1 MNAITKQDYLLP
13 APAASMMTQ
22 QQEAAVS
29 SAKNN
34 TQLRSGML
42 KIAKYVLYDILRN
55 RIVLGYAA
63 FLFVAAIT
71 FFNLEGDGTKSI
83 MSLLNIVLIMAPL
96 VSVIFSTIHFYNS
109 YEFIEL
115 LVAQPVSRRT
125 ILGAEYAGVGGAL
138 VAAFL
143 FGIGLPVMVFAPD
156 SRGFTLLAAGVLLT
170 LVFVSLAFLA
180 AVLTR
185 DKARGIGLSL
195 LLWFCFSILYD
206 GLVLVLLFAFSD
218 YPLEKPTLVLT
229 FLNPVDLSRILML
242 LQLDVSA
249 LMGYTGAVFNEF
261 LGSTAGVALAY
272 ACLGLWVVLPMVWAE
287 RVFRK
292 KDL

>member
-1 MNAITKQDYLLP
+1 MNAITKEDYLLP
-13 APAASMMTQ
+13 TPAASIMIQ

-83 MSLLNIVLIMAPL
+83 MSLLNIVLIIAPL

-185 DKARGIGLSL
+185 DKARGIGLAL

-287 RVFRK
+287 QVFRK

>member
-1 MNAITKQDYLLP
+1 MF
-13 APAASMMTQ
+13 
-22 QQEAAVS
+22 
-29 SAKNN
+29 
-34 TQLRSGML
+34 

-63 FLFVAAIT
+63 FLFAASLT
-71 FFNLEGDGTKSI
+71 FFNLEGDGAKSI
-83 MSLLNIVLIMAPL
+83 MSLLNIVLIVAPL

-125 ILGAEYAGVGGAL
+125 ILTAEYAGVSGAL

-143 FGIGLPVMVFAPD
+143 FGIGLPVAVFAPD
-156 SRGFTLLAAGVLLT
+156 VRGATLVLVGVLLT

-185 DKARGIGLSL
+185 DKARGIGLAL

-206 GLVLVLLFAFSD
+206 GFVLVMLFALSD
-218 YPLEKPTLVLT
+218 YPLEKFTLVIT
-229 FLNPVDLSRILML
+229 FLNPVDLGRILML

-261 LGSTAGVALAY
+261 LGSVAGVALAY
-272 ACLGLWVVLPMVWAE
+272 FCLALWVVLPMLWAQ

>member
-1 MNAITKQDYLLP
+1 MNAITKEDYLLP
-13 APAASMMTQ
+13 TPAASIMIQ

-83 MSLLNIVLIMAPL
+83 MSLLNIVLIIAPL

-156 SRGFTLLAAGVLLT
+156 SRGFTLLAAGALLT

-185 DKARGIGLSL
+185 DKARGIGLAL

-287 RVFRK
+287 QVFRK

>member
-1 MNAITKQDYLLP
+1 MNAISKQDYLHHASA
-13 APAASMMTQ
+13 APSVLQ
-22 QQEAAVS
+22 QREAVVS
-29 SAKNN
+29 SANQ
-34 TQLRSGML
+34 TAQPRSCML

-71 FFNLEGDGTKSI
+71 FFNLEGDSTKSV

-115 LVAQPVSRRT
+115 LVAQPVSRRA

-143 FGIGLPVMVFAPD
+143 FGIGLPVVVFSPD
-156 SRGFTLLAAGVLLT
+156 SRGFTLLATGVLLT

-185 DKARGIGLSL
+185 DKARGIGLAL

-272 ACLGLWVVLPMVWAE
+272 ACLVLWVLLPMFWAE

>member
-1 MNAITKQDYLLP
+1 
-13 APAASMMTQ
+13 
-22 QQEAAVS
+22 
-29 SAKNN
+29 
-34 TQLRSGML
+34 ML

-71 FFNLEGDGTKSI
+71 FFNLEGDSTKSV

-115 LVAQPVSRRT
+115 LVAQPVSRRA

-143 FGIGLPVMVFAPD
+143 FGIGLPVVVFSPD
-156 SRGFTLLAAGVLLT
+156 SRGFTLLDTGVLLT

-185 DKARGIGLSL
+185 DKARGIGLAL

-272 ACLGLWVVLPMVWAE
+272 ACLVLWVLLPMFWAE

>member
-13 APAASMMTQ
+13 TPAASMMMQ

-156 SRGFTLLAAGVLLT
+156 SRGFTLLATGVLLT

>member
-13 APAASMMTQ
+13 APAASMMMQ

>member
-13 APAASMMTQ
+13 APAASMMMQ

-156 SRGFTLLAAGVLLT
+156 SRGFTLLATGVLLT

>member
-1 MNAITKQDYLLP
+1 MLAKYSSTAAATLP
-13 APAASMMTQ
+13 FTGEPDGVTCAEKKARPVAA
-22 QQEAAVS
+22 
-29 SAKNN
+29 
-34 TQLRSGML
+34 ML

-63 FLFVAAIT
+63 FLFVAALT
-71 FFNLEGDGTKSI
+71 FFNLEGDGSKSL
-83 MSLLNIVLIMAPL
+83 MSLLNIVLIVAPL

-143 FGIGLPVMVFAPD
+143 FGIGLPVAVFAPD
-156 SRGFTLLAAGVLLT
+156 ARGFTLLVVGVLLT

-185 DKARGIGLSL
+185 DKARGIGLAL

-261 LGSTAGVALAY
+261 LGSTLGVALAY
-272 ACLGLWVVLPMVWAE
+272 GCLALWVLLPMIWAE